1 MIMPSGVTPAEIIIP
16 VGERVTF
23 MNHDTVPHAV
33 AGGSEPAKPDCP
45 EIDAVGMLGP
55 GELKSTA
62 PFLAAKT
69 CEYHNPRVQS
79 AAFKGRIVIR

>member
-1 MIMPSGVTPAEIIIP
+1 MIMSTGVTPAEIIIP

-45 EIDAVGMLGP
+45 EIDAVGVLAP
-55 GELKSTA
+55 GELRATA
-62 PFLAAKT
+62 PFVAART
-69 CEYHNPRVQS
+69 CEYNPRSPS
-79 AAFKGRIVIR
+79 ALFKGRIVIR